1 MKKLNITIKGL
12 LIIWVVTAVAVVL
25 IQVLTSLTT
34 YQSISENQQKIAGKA
49 IPLQTANYDIK
60 NTITGVFSRQSK
72 IISTNSLE
80 KLMSLKNH
88 GAMEKIFASA
98 MASAKNAA
106 GDDVTIKESLTA
118 LEKTYEHFINAG
130 NTLFEKKKATLQI
143 NQEQADFV
151 TKMDSAIQIIQQTA
165 ESIAGKINFSN
176 KRAKRRIR
184 KLYNKIQDFQD
195 INEIGDQDAETAFQF
210 RDQVSASLLGRSAN
224 LQQESSSI
232 RTGVAIMGGLGRQF
246 MLESN
251 PDILTSIKENQLA
264 QVIQAT
270 KGSIVK
276 VDEESSDNK
285 ELNKEFD
292 RLVETL
298 INEKIS
304 ILTLRRKSL
313 RLSKEMRSALTDMQ
327 SAGASMEQALNTVVK
342 AVDKIQAEAEEQG
355 YRVIRSSRTILL
367 VTASVALVVLI
378 FISFIVLRRVN
389 RPLAMATKSMRR
401 FAQGDI
407 STRMDYK
414 GKDEFSIL
422 AHDF

>member
-25 IQVLTSLTT
+25 IQVLTSLTA
-34 YQSISENQQKIAGKA
+34 YQSISDNQQKIAGKA
-49 IPLQTANYDIK
+49 IPLQTVNYDIK
-60 NTITGVFSRQSK
+60 NTITGVFSHQSK

-88 GAMEKIFASA
+88 GAMENIFVSA

-106 GDDVTIKESLTA
+106 GNDITIKESLTA
-118 LEKTYEHFINAG
+118 LEKTYEDFINAG

-184 KLYNKIQDFQD
+184 KLYKKIQDFQD

-210 RDQVSASLLGRSAN
+210 RDQVSASLLGRSSN

-270 KGSIVK
+270 KESIVK

-285 ELNKEFD
+285 ELNDLIKQLNKEFD

-327 SAGASMEQALNTVVK
+327 SARDFHGAGAQYTGESCRQDT
-342 AVDKIQAEAEEQG
+342 G
-355 YRVIRSSRTILL
+355 RSRRTGISRDQQQPHN
-367 VTASVALVVLI
+367 LI
-378 FISFIVLRRVN
+378 SNGISR
-389 RPLAMATKSMRR
+389 AGR
-401 FAQGDI
+401 F
-407 STRMDYK
+407 
-414 GKDEFSIL
+414 
-422 AHDF
+422 DFY